1 MCQYFRDILHIFY
14 MYVIGQYTTWRNYN
28 TGSTDSNRPTV
39 CKMLRYLTLADN
51 TRFITFEKFFHAL
64 LTFLTCLIGW
74 MVGVEFNAPLET
86 I

>member
-1 MCQYFRDILHIFY
+1 
-14 MYVIGQYTTWRNYN
+14 
-28 TGSTDSNRPTV
+28 
-39 CKMLRYLTLADN
+39 MLRYLTLADN

-74 MVGVEFNAPLET
+74 MVGVEFNAPLDT